1 MSTPNSCSIHFAPRN
16 RVFDTSN
23 LAGERD
29 TFLEQPAMTADV
41 RMSLEEELDHLSE
54 DQVESWVRRCFEACD
69 PRYESDWLNGLFEL
83 ALMQFPDN
91 YEVRAAASKAATL
104 EAQRLYDEGDTQ
116 EAVSRLERLLESD
129 PYCTEAFEM
138 LERFMQGSS
147 APEDLVP
154 EPVLTPPPAPLEP
167 APAVP
172 ELPDMPDLDLDLSDP
187 MASMESLEEPMPV
200 LTLESPPEPEPVV
213 AVEATPDAGL
223 TFLDEDLVL
232 ESAEPEAPAAL
243 LHLEVPEPAPE
254 PPPSAPAPPEPA
266 PPEPVVT
273 VVEPTP
279 PPPPV
284 VVEAPPP
291 APPAAPVTPVA
302 APQPAA
308 PSSSRGFEWR
318 SLIGLPAHSRNSLE
332 PQLEQILP
340 SLTERFR
347 QVGNF
352 RSLVFLLTDLYQREP
367 GHTGVANALSGIL
380 RDWCIQL
387 EQQGRGPEA
396 GQVAAWSAQLL
407 GPAAAWSQNVIQK
420 YPAQLPSLPDL
431 GPSALGSPAW
441 MSWVAPLR
449 EQPGRYEE
457 AGKALSQDPQSLQ
470 SLFRHLAV
478 HHPNHAE
485 HVLNLGWAYSIT
497 GQHALAM
504 VHTQRSLQL
513 QASARGYQLLQ
524 AIYHDLGQPDMAQ
537 RVAQQLAQLRG

>member
-1 MSTPNSCSIHFAPRN
+1 
-16 RVFDTSN
+16 
-23 LAGERD
+23 
-29 TFLEQPAMTADV
+29 
-41 RMSLEEELDHLSE
+41 
-54 DQVESWVRRCFEACD
+54 
-69 PRYESDWLNGLFEL
+69 
-83 ALMQFPDN
+83 
-91 YEVRAAASKAATL
+91 
-104 EAQRLYDEGDTQ
+104 
-116 EAVSRLERLLESD
+116 
-129 PYCTEAFEM
+129 
-138 LERFMQGSS
+138 
-147 APEDLVP
+147 
-154 EPVLTPPPAPLEP
+154 
-167 APAVP
+167 
-172 ELPDMPDLDLDLSDP
+172 
-187 MASMESLEEPMPV
+187 
-200 LTLESPPEPEPVV
+200 V
-213 AVEATPDAGL
+213 A
-223 TFLDEDLVL
+223 
-232 ESAEPEAPAAL
+232 
-243 LHLEVPEPAPE
+243 
-254 PPPSAPAPPEPA
+254 
-266 PPEPVVT
+266 
-273 VVEPTP
+273 
-279 PPPPV
+279 
-284 VVEAPPP
+284 
-291 APPAAPVTPVA
+291 PAAPVA
-302 APQPAA
+302 APPAPA
-308 PSSSRGFEWR
+308 PSRGFEWR

-396 GQVAAWSAQLL
+396 GQVVVWSAQLL
-407 GPAAAWSQNVIQK
+407 GPAAAWSQSVISK

-431 GPSALGSPAW
+431 GPSAPGSPAW

-513 QASARGYQLLQ
+513 QASARGYQLLE